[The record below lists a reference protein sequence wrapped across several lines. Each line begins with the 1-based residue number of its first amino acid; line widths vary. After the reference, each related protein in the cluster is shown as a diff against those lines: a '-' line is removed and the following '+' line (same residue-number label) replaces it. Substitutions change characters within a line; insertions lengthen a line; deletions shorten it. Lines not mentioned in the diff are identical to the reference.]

1 MLASLYIYLYA
12 ENFANNHD
20 LVFPY
25 WEKRVKFWEII
36 TLELI
41 CCREVIGFFCLW
53 WFYWSVSLRL
63 FHWSGRCVTGKSYHW
78 QYRVSPGK
86 VDKINRLCWI
96 NRFQF
101 MLILWVLCVSK
112 KDTPYQQKSKSLSF
126 KANLLCPFCHEIL
139 CISNWDY
146 RFLFPEHLQE
156 DLPPLPPPPSQCLP
170 YLQHKVR
177 MVLKGWMYLLS
188 IWKKVILARDP

>member
-78 QYRVSPGK
+78 QYRVSHGK
-86 VDKINRLCWI
+86 VDKINWLCWI
-96 NRFQF
+96 QF
-101 MLILWVLCVSK
+101 S
-112 KDTPYQQKSKSLSF
+112 S
-126 KANLLCPFCHEIL
+126 ANLLSEFIDFNL
-139 CISNWDY
+139 CWYCDSYGFQRKTHRISKN
-146 RFLFPEHLQE
+146 RNL
-156 DLPPLPPPPSQCLP
+156 
-170 YLQHKVR
+170 
-177 MVLKGWMYLLS
+177 
-188 IWKKVILARDP
+188 